1 MPKEQVGIRIE
12 QLILDKLK
20 EEATDK
26 GITISLLVSNVLEEY
41 YGQETDKGKRRL
53 SNYRY
58 VSKT

>member
-1 MPKEQVGIRIE
+1 MPKEQIGIRIE
-12 QLILDKLK
+12 QQILDKLK